1 MPLAMKLNVAVCSHK
16 RPFPSRAGDGV
27 GSCHLDYLDIN
38 HFDDVYKGP
47 GDSFSAR
54 WRLLVPKSI
63 PFTGRKHNAGAAER
77 KHGCCAIFSKPTVKS
92 ESNGK
97 QWFNPDISV
106 IYPEG
111 SAAAL
116 QVLHLKAWARIPI
129 RCAGTVV
136 ITRLSARFCQ
146 CV

>member
-1 MPLAMKLNVAVCSHK
+1 MPLAMKLNVAAVRHK

-27 GSCHLDYLDIN
+27 GSCHARYLDIN

-47 GDSFSAR
+47 GDSFFGR

-63 PFTGRKHNAGAAER
+63 PFTGRKHRCSAAER
-77 KHGCCAIFSKPTVKS
+77 KHGCCAIFSKPTVDV

-106 IYPEG
+106 IYPDRI
-111 SAAAL
+111 AAAL

-129 RCAGTVV
+129 LVPGTVV